1 MSQFGTSVIMAP
13 RVFAL
18 KVTNPCLPATAN
30 GVTVHDGVD
39 TLWSAG
45 NDTWHEFR
53 HPTTKA
59 PLIVYKASTAVISGT
74 TYLLAIFWGLGP
86 NRVTIDA
93 TLYPGVLAALRT
105 AGNLVA
111 DWPCDLGAD
120 GTLRVSAL
128 EADVALNKT
137 AAVRVKA
144 NWPFTG
150 QNVNDLW
157 RVRLA
162 GDPQW
167 TLNTPPTPPTPPTGP
182 ATGPLKIGD
191 WIA

>member
-1 MSQFGTSVIMAP
+1 MSSFGTSTVMAP

-18 KVTNPCLPATAN
+18 KVTTPCIPATAN
-30 GVTVHDGVD
+30 GVTVHAGVD

-59 PLIVYKASTAVISGT
+59 PLIVYKAAQVVISGT

-111 DWPCDLGAD
+111 DWACDLGAD
-120 GTLRVSAL
+120 GTLRCSAL

-137 AAVRVKA
+137 AAVQVKA
-144 NWPFTG
+144 NWPLHG
-150 QNVNDLW
+150 QNLNDLW
-157 RVRLA
+157 RIRLST
-162 GDPQW
+162 DPQW
-167 TLNTPPTPPTPPTGP
+167 VETTPPTGP
-182 ATGPLKIGD
+182 ATGPLVIGD